1 MELSGCASAAYG
13 RSPSGQVDRLTD
25 TDSAWADASG
35 QTDQLR
41 ALTPAVSLSGLS
53 RWFVSLSDCGTGP
66 EARISNYYDFVR
78 L

>member
-13 RSPSGQVDRLTD
+13 KAQRAGKQVDRYRF
-25 TDSAWADASG
+25 AWADASG

-41 ALTPAVSLSGLS
+41 ALTQAVSLSGLS
-53 RWFVSLSDCGTGP
+53 LGLSVCPTADPP